1 VLAGIGTIA
10 TVIAGAGGLPASADA
25 SVGAF
30 GRPIALKSTSTSF
43 VASPAVSVADSGQVV
58 VAWEQQLA
66 AQGPYGVVARRGTSG
81 GKFGSLA
88 RLTGSGFEPSAAAGL
103 DGGASV
109 VWESLAPKGGTRH
122 LEASVAVGRGRFGKP
137 QTLASVRATITSQ
150 TVLAT
155 GGHYVAIWRQGIPG
169 TSRHA
174 VRYAV
179 SNGVGHFGAVRTLVA
194 DTGPISG
201 VSAAVRLDGTVTAAW
216 GTPLGAPP
224 AQNQQLAFA
233 QLPVSATTFGPIADL
248 QAQAADQG
256 AETVGIDVDAGPGGT
271 SLAWTEDA
279 AFPELLRTAPVVT
292 GVPPVAQTV
301 LSVASSDLSKT
312 YGVGPVL
319 ALPADGLAPV
329 AAYAVLGSPGGESE
343 AVTSGSVF
351 AAEPSAGG
359 VYGTP
364 VELSDPG
371 TIATQPVAGANNY
384 AAVVAWTTGAYHDYG
399 LKYAVRLYTG
409 SFSDAESLSPR
420 RSEGPVVL
428 ASSTGS
434 VVAAWVAGGAPNRLG
449 IDIAILGVP
458 AS

>member
-1 VLAGIGTIA
+1 
-10 TVIAGAGGLPASADA
+10 
-25 SVGAF
+25 VGAAA
-30 GRPIALKSTSTSF
+30 GRE
-43 VASPAVSVADSGQVV
+43 GH
-58 VAWEQQLA
+58 
-66 AQGPYGVVARRGTSG
+66 GVVARRGTSAG
-81 GKFGSLA
+81 TFGSIE

-103 DGGASV
+103 HGGASV
-109 VWESLAPKGGTRH
+109 VWESFAASGGTRH
-122 LEASVAVGRGRFGKP
+122 LEASVAIGRGRFGKP

-179 SNGVGHFGAVRTLVA
+179 SNSAGHFGAVQTLA
-194 DTGPISG
+194 PDTGPISG

-216 GTPLGAPP
+216 GTPLGLPP
-224 AQNQQLAFA
+224 AQNQQLAYA
-233 QLPVSATTFGPIADL
+233 QLPVSATSFGPIENL
-248 QAQAADQG
+248 TAQAASQG

-271 SLAWTEDA
+271 ALAWTEDA
-279 AFPELLRTAPVVT
+279 ALPELLRTAPLLT
-292 GVPPVAQTV
+292 GVAPMPQTV
-301 LSVASSDLSKT
+301 LSIASPDLSQT

-351 AAEPSAGG
+351 AAEPGADGT
-359 VYGTP
+359 YGTP

-371 TIATQPVAGANNY
+371 TIATQPAAGATNY

-399 LKYAVRLYTG
+399 LKYAVRLYAG

-434 VVAAWVAGGAPNRLG
+434 VVAAWVAGGAPNQLG
-449 IDIAILGVP
+449 IDIAILGV
-458 AS
+458 AES